1 MATTT
6 AGGWWTAAG
15 VTLIPAAA
23 NGLGRF
29 AYGLVLPAM
38 QHALGWS
45 TLQAGLVGAANLAGY
60 LAGALLADRLLVGLG
75 ELRATLGALIA
86 VTVSLAAA
94 AVSASLPVLLVV
106 RFGNGVAAAVAFIG
120 GAVAI
125 MGLADRQPRGR
136 GDRMLGLYFAG
147 PGVGIV
153 VSAVVITAPAGADRW
168 RLAWLL
174 LSVACAVCVLAGVPA
189 LRRACGTAPPPPAS
203 GPVSAGR
210 PRRRP
215 WGRRRVAPVLLA
227 YGIFGAGYIAFMTF
241 AVAYLRATRHAST
254 RTVTAFWLVLGA
266 AGVVIGVALIRRVA
280 TARGGR
286 GLALLTA
293 ITAVASALPTVSGS
307 LAVGLLAAALFG
319 SFFSVSTAA
328 TAVIRQQLPEHE
340 WPPAIAGL
348 TAIFGLG
355 QCAGPVL
362 SGALSDGPAGLRT
375 GLLAGTA
382 LLALSSACALAQRPG
397 RGSEFRDRRSAGRLR
412 RRPAPTARRPAP
424 GS

>member
-1 MATTT
+1 MTPTT
-6 AGGWWTAAG
+6 ARGWWTAAG
-15 VTLIPAAA
+15 LTAVPAAA

-29 AYGLVLPAM
+29 AYGLVLPGM
-38 QHALGWS
+38 QRALGWS

-60 LAGALLADRLLVGLG
+60 LLGALLADRLLVRLG
-75 ELRATLGALIA
+75 EFRATLGALIA
-86 VTVSLAAA
+86 VTLSLAAA
-94 AVSASLPVLLVV
+94 AISDNLSVLLVV
-106 RFGNGVAAAVAFIG
+106 RFGTGVAAAVAFIG

-153 VSAVVITAPAGADRW
+153 VSAVVITAPAGANRW

-174 LSVACAVCVLAGVPA
+174 LSVTCAVCLLASIPA
-189 LRRACGTAPPPPAS
+189 LRRAPAAPP
-203 GPVSAGR
+203 
-210 PRRRP
+210 RRAPHRRS
-215 WGRRRVAPVLLA
+215 WDRRRVAPTVIA

-266 AGVVIGVALIRRVA
+266 AGVVIGVALIGRVA

-307 LAVGLLAAALFG
+307 IAVALLAAALFG
-319 SFFSVSTAA
+319 CFFSISTAA
-328 TAVIRQQLPEHE
+328 TAVIRQQLPEPQ

-362 SGALSDGPAGLRT
+362 SGALSDGPGGLRI
-375 GLLAGTA
+375 GLLAGTV
-382 LLALSSACALAQRPG
+382 LLVLSSACALAQRP
-397 RGSEFRDRRSAGRLR
+397 S
-412 RRPAPTARRPAP
+412 
-424 GS
+424 